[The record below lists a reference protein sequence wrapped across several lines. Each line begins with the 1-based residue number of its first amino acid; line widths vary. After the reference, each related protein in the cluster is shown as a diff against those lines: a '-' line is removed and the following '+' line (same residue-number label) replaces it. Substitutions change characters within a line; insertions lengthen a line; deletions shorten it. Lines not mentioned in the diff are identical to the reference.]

1 MNQELVV
8 TIVVGHAQ
16 FVRVLA
22 AVFLHHV
29 GDTGTEGALD
39 AGQLLKYRVA
49 GRVRRIAQVLLSD
62 FKRTLRQRCARR
74 SAGVHQLIRN
84 LIRTI
89 RILRD
94 LADDYGVNT
103 QRRPGSRLHFL
114 GTGRLLRQTRAIQR
128 IEFTAV
134 AQVSCHDTT
143 DIFRRSA
150 LAGPLERYHADR
162 ARRVHPLGDLDTY
175 FCVQHRRPQ
184 H

>member
-62 FKRTLRQRCARR
+62 FKEPLRQRCARR

-89 RILRD
+89 RFCVTWPTTTASIPS
-94 LADDYGVNT
+94 ADQAAGCTSWALVGCCG
-103 QRRPGSRLHFL
+103 RRERSSGLNLP
-114 GTGRLLRQTRAIQR
+114 LL
-128 IEFTAV
+128 
-134 AQVSCHDTT
+134 
-143 DIFRRSA
+143 RRSA
-150 LAGPLERYHADR
+150 ATIPPTSSGAAPWPPTGTVP
-162 ARRVHPLGDLDTY
+162 RR
-175 FCVQHRRPQ
+175 
-184 H
+184 